1 MIAEAQER
9 ETMRMAPG
17 DGPEHC
23 IAGSPEVPGIAGIST
38 VTTAQQ
44 TRRMPSQ
51 RRDEIIAKVAH
62 ELRTPLSSIL
72 MTTGFVL
79 DELLPPDAGTAIRL
93 HLESIRR
100 ATRLMARLVEDLLEG
115 STLQPGGLTLM
126 RTPIRVA
133 DLFMCAEMLL
143 QPIAAARDMALT
155 FTIDERLSVFW
166 VDEARLIQVIA
177 NLVSNAIKFS
187 ERGGTISVDAV
198 AGPRE
203 IAFRVVDCGAGIA
216 PDDLAHV
223 FDRFWQ
229 APGTRHLG
237 VGLGLAIA
245 REIVEAHGGRIE
257 VRSVVGA
264 GTVFDFTI
272 PL

>member
-1 MIAEAQER
+1 MIAEAQET
-9 ETMRMAPG
+9 ETRRLVPG
-17 DGPEHC
+17 DGSDHRMTGT
-23 IAGSPEVPGIAGIST
+23 ADVSDISD
-38 VTTAQQ
+38 VSNITTAAHKHPL
-44 TRRMPSQ
+44 PSQ
-51 RRDEIIAKVAH
+51 RRDEIIARVAH

-79 DELLPPDAGTAIRL
+79 DELLAPEASTPVRL

-100 ATRLMARLVEDLLEG
+100 ATRLMVRLVDDLLEG
-115 STLQPGGLTLM
+115 STVQSGGLTLV
-126 RTPIRVA
+126 RAPVPVA
-133 DLFMCAEMLL
+133 DLVMCAEMLL
-143 QPIAAARDMALT
+143 QPIAAARNMVLT
-155 FTIDERLSVFW
+155 FTRDDRLPVLW
-166 VDEARLIQVIA
+166 ADEARLIQVIA

-187 ERGGTISVDAV
+187 EPGGTISVAVV
-198 AGPRE
+198 AGPRD
-203 IAFRVVDCGAGIA
+203 ISFRVADCGAGIA
-216 PDDLAHV
+216 PEDLTHV

-257 VRSVVGA
+257 VSSVMGA
-264 GTVFDFTI
+264 GAAFEFTI